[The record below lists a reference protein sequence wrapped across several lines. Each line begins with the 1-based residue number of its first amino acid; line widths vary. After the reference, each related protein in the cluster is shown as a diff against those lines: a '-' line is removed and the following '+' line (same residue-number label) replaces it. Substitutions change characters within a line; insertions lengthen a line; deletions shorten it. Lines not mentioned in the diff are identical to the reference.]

1 MIRYLNIDSALL
13 ERYTVSAPY
22 KAGAGIGV
30 LKFAHA
36 HNRASAVFL
45 RTFPHIQIMVGRAGA
60 SKDAPGSCATG
71 YANPV
76 RLTTSVIG
84 VPCGEFSKFAH
95 EDVTMATTLTQTHPK
110 IDVIHGKAVTSSL
123 AVAEYFCK
131 QHKNVIQKIQTLE
144 CSVEFTELN
153 FQPSDYTDCTGRK
166 LPCYQI
172 TRDGFAFL
180 AMGFTGKRAARFKE
194 AYINAFNLMEKSLSG
209 ADASDTGRK
218 TWVKSSLEHYV
229 AALRR
234 NAALRDAEKTL
245 TEALQKLRDAHTCEA
260 AEDALKDAQNMM
272 VSLST
277 EKGIIQPVHIDDV
290 LPEVVDRV
298 ECRNQGLEKSRTL
311 MTGIDELDAK
321 TGGMEPGDLI
331 FIAARPSMGK
341 TELALDIIDKVTEQG
356 RGVLLF
362 TMEMANIQIGERMVS
377 AAGGMPVSRLKSVS
391 NFGDEDW
398 ARFIKGVELMTG
410 RNIWMVDQA
419 NLTID
424 EICAT
429 TKHHLIK
436 HPETALVVVD
446 YLGLIKTRTT
456 GRHDLAVGEISKG
469 LKGLAKSGGFP
480 LIALSQLSR
489 SVESRPNK
497 RPMNSDLKNSG
508 EIEADADII
517 LMLYRDEVYNPDTQA
532 RGIAEIN
539 ITKQRNGSL
548 GTIYRRFYNGHFLPV
563 DQESAQVLSTP
574 MQPSRPR
581 RYSNKRTDS
590 SKMERF
596 F

>member
-1 MIRYLNIDSALL
+1 MRRLKRPWRCEHWLTSEETAECEKHGKYTRLVLKGPDVRGETIKRVSGCPICIANELDQVQEALRIL
-13 ERYTVSAPY
+13 KVHELLD
-22 KAGAGIGV
+22 KAGIARRFQNCEFENYQAVNADAQRNLEACRRYAGSWEKCLAAGTSMIMIGNCGTGKNH
-30 LKFAHA
+30 L
-36 HNRASAVFL
+36 AVSMAKNIIRHHL
-45 RTFPHIQIMVGRAGA
+45 
-60 SKDAPGSCATG
+60 AT
-71 YANPV
+71 V
-76 RLTTSVIG
+76 EITDVMRLTRAVKNTWRHNSERTEDEVIDH
-84 VPCGEFSKFAH
+84 F
-95 EDVTMATTLTQTHPK
+95 
-110 IDVIHGKAVTSSL
+110 
-123 AVAEYFCK
+123 
-131 QHKNVIQKIQTLE
+131 
-144 CSVEFTELN
+144 
-153 FQPSDYTDCTGRK
+153 
-166 LPCYQI
+166 
-172 TRDGFAFL
+172 
-180 AMGFTGKRAARFKE
+180 
-194 AYINAFNLMEKSLSG
+194 
-209 ADASDTGRK
+209 
-218 TWVKSSLEHYV
+218 
-229 AALRR
+229 
-234 NAALRDAEKTL
+234 
-245 TEALQKLRDAHTCEA
+245 
-260 AEDALKDAQNMM
+260 
-272 VSLST
+272 VSLDLLIIDEVGVQFGTPT
-277 EKGIIQPVHIDDV
+277 EIVERI
-290 LPEVVDRV
+290 

-321 TGGMEPGDLI
+321 TGGMEPGDLV

-356 RGVLLF
+356 HGVLLF

-377 AAGGMPVSRLKSVS
+377 AAGGMPVSRLKSVAH
-391 NFGDEDW
+391 FEDEDW
-398 ARFIKGVELMTG
+398 ARFSQGVGRMTG

-429 TKHHLIK
+429 AKHHLIK

-489 SVESRPNK
+489 GVESRPNK

-563 DQESAQVLSTP
+563 DQESAQILSTP
-574 MQPSRPR
+574 MQQPQPR